1 MRSYHLLIS
10 AFSHTLI
17 LSPDPFSLL
26 LKANFYFFGSM
37 NPRFQAIE
45 QIQKRPRRS
54 PLETS
59 PRPSE
64 IFAENVFNP
73 KAMKQYLSNDIFET
87 LLSCMQNG
95 QFLDRNIASAV
106 ANAVKSWAL
115 DKGATHFTHWFQP
128 LSGYTAEKHES
139 FLELSDDEP
148 IDKFSGEELAQQQP
162 DASSFPGGGKRSTFE
177 ARGYTAWDCSS
188 PIFVFETTYGRTLCI
203 PTIFVSFN
211 GKALD
216 YKLPLLKSMSLLD
229 KAATGV
235 CNLFDKEIKR
245 VFPTLGIEQEYF
257 LIDRSF
263 YYLRPDLLL
272 TGRTV
277 FGADSARGQQLDDH
291 YFGSIPERAFA
302 FMNELELECHRLGI
316 PLKTRHNEVAPSQF
330 ECAPRFENLNVA
342 IDHSLMIS
350 DLIDRT
356 AKKHNLAALMHE
368 KPFAGVNGSGKHNN
382 WSLSTDTG
390 KNLLSPGSDP
400 QENLLFL
407 TIFVSVIKAVSTYAD
422 LLGASIVSAG
432 NDYRLGA
439 HDAPPPIM
447 SVFVGN
453 KLRKILQDLDNPPR
467 KRKHEP
473 INELLRLGI
482 SEIPELLIDNTDTNR
497 TSPFAFTG
505 NKFEFRAVG
514 ASANCSQA
522 MTILNTI
529 VADQLKEFKERV
541 EAKLRRGRNLDLAVL
556 DILKEYVPA
565 CKSIL
570 FDGDG
575 YSPSWQ
581 TEAEKRGLVKLKKT
595 PYALT
600 AYMSPHV
607 QELFERSEVL
617 SPEEL
622 EARFEVSLE
631 GYLNRVR
638 IEADIIEELG
648 HTSIIPSILAYQKEL
663 LESLR
668 LGQESGLDRKA
679 LSVQEDLA
687 VVLGEKSGI
696 LFSALEKL
704 RTTRARI
711 ERRGYNQEIAKGY
724 AEQILPIFDEIRTSV
739 DELEGR
745 VADAHWPLPKYR
757 ELLFVN

>member
-1 MRSYHLLIS
+1 
-10 AFSHTLI
+10 
-17 LSPDPFSLL
+17 
-26 LKANFYFFGSM
+26 M
-37 NPRFQAIE
+37 NPRFKAIE
-45 QIQKRPRRS
+45 QIQKRVRRAPIS
-54 PLETS
+54 NI

-64 IFAENVFNP
+64 IYAENVFNQ
-73 KAMKQYLSNDIFET
+73 KAMKQYMSNDIFTT
-87 LLSCMQNG
+87 LVSCMQNG
-95 QFLDRNIASAV
+95 EFLDRNIANSV

-139 FLELSDDEP
+139 FLELSEDEP

-162 DASSFPGGGKRSTFE
+162 DASSFPGGGLRTTFE

-188 PIFVFETTYGRTLCI
+188 PIFVFETTYGKTLCI
-203 PTIFVSFN
+203 PTIFVSFT

-216 YKLPLLKSMSLLD
+216 YKLPLLKSMTLLD

-235 CNLFDKEIKR
+235 CNLFDDEVKR

-263 YYLRPDLLL
+263 FHLRPDLLL
-272 TGRTV
+272 AGRTV

-302 FMNELELECHRLGI
+302 FMNELELECFRLGI

-330 ECAPRFENLNVA
+330 ECAPRYENLNVA

-356 AKKHNLAALMHE
+356 AKKHNMAALLHE
-368 KPFAGVNGSGKHNN
+368 KPFAGVSGSGKHSN

-407 TIFVSVIKAVSTYAD
+407 ALFLSVIKAVHTYAD

-439 HDAPPPIM
+439 HEAPPPIM
-447 SVFVGN
+447 SVFVGK
-453 KLRKILQDLDNPPR
+453 KLHKILNDLDNPPR

-514 ASANCSQA
+514 SASNCSQV

-529 VADQLKEFKERV
+529 VADQLKDFKDKV
-541 EAKLRRGRNLDLAVL
+541 DAKRRRGRNLDLAVL
-556 DILKEYVPA
+556 DILKEYVA
-565 CKSIL
+565 SCKDIL

-575 YSPSWQ
+575 YSPSWR
-581 TEAEKRGLVKLKKT
+581 TEAQKRGLVKLEKT
-595 PYALT
+595 PHALK
-600 AYMSPHV
+600 AYVKDHV
-607 QELFERSEVL
+607 KGLFARTEVL
-617 SPEEL
+617 SLEEL
-622 EARFEVSLE
+622 EARYEIALD

-648 HTSIIPSILAYQKEL
+648 HTSILPAVLSYQKEL
-663 LESLR
+663 LKGLR

-687 VVLGEKSGI
+687 ILIGEKTGI
-696 LFSALEKL
+696 LFSSLEKL
-704 RTTRARI
+704 KTTRARI
-711 ERRGYNQEIAKGY
+711 ERRGYNQETAIGY
-724 AEQILPIFDEIRTSV
+724 AEQVLPLFEEIRTLV

-745 VADAHWPLPKYR
+745 VADEIWPLPKYR